1 CRRRWHSLHFQSIG
15 CDSAGH
21 PVLDLTRLEFIAN
34 VGRDR
39 SINPQGASGDTRTMG
54 GRAGGVLRL
63 RHDPGPPDGRQRG
76 EGHERP
82 VERHRCAPR
91 GRGDDPGQRLA
102 PMACQCSAAQG
113 QRSDPDRAERA
124 QQQHGAHRYGHLRR
138 GAAAGPDQFGS
149 CAIRRRLI
157 GTRRSPRR
165 ARGPG
170 LERLGGDPQ
179 GPRAGDRRRLRPLRS
194 DQLRAGQGR
203 RRGRGAVPGQL
214 EARGREDEPDR
225 LERAEEDQ
233 EEHQP
238 GVRDLLRGQ
247 AMSIREIR
255 AAAAALAILGCAGP
269 SHQHKASLNN
279 LLASRDWAAATRQ
292 LQEAKDTEYASRDA
306 VLYWLDVAAVLH
318 DAGNFKESDK
328 ALDEAEQRL
337 EALYTQSISKGAGT
351 FFLND
356 TTDDYR
362 GEPHERSLLHIL
374 RALNYAYA
382 GRTEEAVVESRKVSA
397 FLAEL
402 GSTLGSNYT
411 YRDDAFAQYLSAL
424 LFEDAGRRDD
434 ARISYRAAH
443 AAYSAYASR
452 YGTPEPPYDLGTMG
466 RDEGEVVFLHYA
478 GVAPRRTAESVQVA
492 WNDALIAVQTTGSD
506 DENAQ
511 VKNAITAGLSANAIT
526 VAFPQYVQDPFVI
539 VGSEVEV
546 AGRRA
551 QTMLV
556 QDRRRRHFRSAHCRS
571 QTRAADLR
579 PRPDRD
585 VTERRLLPLLFAL
598 LIAAGKPDWVDRESV
613 EWPRE
618 MYLLGVGSADERA
631 VAEDRAR

>member
-1 CRRRWHSLHFQSIG
+1 
-15 CDSAGH
+15 
-21 PVLDLTRLEFIAN
+21 
-34 VGRDR
+34 
-39 SINPQGASGDTRTMG
+39 
-54 GRAGGVLRL
+54 
-63 RHDPGPPDGRQRG
+63 
-76 EGHERP
+76 
-82 VERHRCAPR
+82 
-91 GRGDDPGQRLA
+91 
-102 PMACQCSAAQG
+102 
-113 QRSDPDRAERA
+113 
-124 QQQHGAHRYGHLRR
+124 
-138 GAAAGPDQFGS
+138 
-149 CAIRRRLI
+149 
-157 GTRRSPRR
+157 
-165 ARGPG
+165 
-170 LERLGGDPQ
+170 
-179 GPRAGDRRRLRPLRS
+179 
-194 DQLRAGQGR
+194 
-203 RRGRGAVPGQL
+203 
-214 EARGREDEPDR
+214 
-225 LERAEEDQ
+225 
-233 EEHQP
+233 
-238 GVRDLLRGQ
+238 
-247 AMSIREIR
+247 MSVREIR

-269 SHQHKASLNN
+269 SQQHKASLNN

-318 DAGNFKESDK
+318 DAGNFKESDQ

-382 GRTEEAVVESRKVSA
+382 GRTDEAVVESRKVSA

-402 GSTLGSNYT
+402 GSSLGSNYT

-434 ARISYRAAH
+434 ARISFKAAH
-443 AAYSAYASR
+443 AAYAAYASR
-452 YGTPEPPYDLGTMG
+452 YGTPEPPYDLGAMG

-478 GVAPRRTAESVQVA
+478 GVAPRRTSESVQVA

-546 AGRRA
+546 AGRRV
-551 QTMLV
+551 QTLLV
-556 QDRRRRHFRSAHCRS
+556 EDISAIAKKALEDRMGTIRSRAIG
-571 QTRAADLR
+571 RAAIK
-579 PRPDRD
+579 
-585 VTERRLLPLLFAL
+585 FAL
-598 LIAAGKPDWVDRESV
+598 AKLAEEETTKQAGQAWGFLAGLTARATSAALEVADTRCWSTIPAQIRMARVRVPPGRQTVAVHYSSRAGDVANSEALTVEVKPGR
-613 EWPRE
+613 RT
-618 MYLLGVGSADERA
+618 YLHVRTAM
-631 VAEDRAR
+631 